1 MQRVALRDVDLASFR
16 AVIGPEGCADGAIAV
31 QRGAVVQMAWEASQQ
46 LLTGTVRDGASAAKH
61 SDARHGEIRTVSASF
76 RASPGFPLRFREGYC
91 SCARGTNCVHVAA
104 LVLAATD
111 ETLLPAPTVAG
122 ITARRSTLPWE
133 QSLDSLLASQQ
144 ARGASV
150 NGDAAAGAPLAVEL
164 SLVQNT
170 PEPFRYPSYSTDNG
184 RHEPTVADATRK
196 FKLQARLVQPGRL
209 GGWVAGSLSWSRLDH
224 LLLRDEFPAAHL
236 RLLHELYAL
245 HRASSAQQSGY
256 HYAYTSSPGYGDQ
269 KYLDLSA
276 CESRQLW
283 PVLEQAHAVG
293 LPFVYRGK
301 QGTVPPPGTAE
312 LCLDVTTDGST
323 LLIASVIKTDDDTDA
338 VPLRFIGTE
347 GHGVIY
353 ADRAQAPQGEL
364 ARFRL
369 ARLTHPVPAQLQQLA
384 LADERLVIPEAGQ
397 AAFLS
402 RYYPGLRRQATVT
415 SSDGSFTA
423 PEISGPAL
431 VARAAYTRGHHV
443 DLRWEWSYRVG
454 DTELRAPLGA
464 SRDPFRDQEAEARVL
479 AGLSLPA
486 SAPGVPIEAT
496 ERGLL
501 ALSAGGPPGGNGGRE
516 PSMGGV
522 PGKFPPGGNQA
533 AVTLRGLNAMTFSTE
548 VLPLLQGR
556 DDVRVEVTGQVPDYH
571 EAGDSLEIGLSTGE
585 LDGERDWFDLG
596 ITVTV
601 EGREVPFTD
610 LFVALAHGQ
619 SHMLLADGAYFSLNK
634 PELAALSRLIEEAR
648 ALQDQ
653 PDGSLRISRFQAGLW
668 EELAALGVVGHQAAA
683 WQRQVQGLLAV
694 EEIDAVPAPAALNA
708 RLRPYQLAGFQ
719 WLAFLWGHGLGGI
732 LADDMGLGKTLQTLA
747 LIQHVKD
754 VARPEQAA
762 ANSFFPDGGGHDDPR
777 GQGQEKRSSVQH
789 PPFLI
794 VAPTSVVANWAAEA
808 HRFAPDLK
816 VVTVSDT
823 FGRRGGTLAH
833 VTAGADAVVTSYT
846 LLRLDFEAYGGREW
860 AGLILD
866 EAQYVKNHQSKA
878 YQCARRVA
886 APFKVAI
893 TGTPMEN
900 NLMELWSLLSIAAP
914 GLFPNP
920 ERFKDYYARPI
931 EKSANADL
939 LAQLRRRIRP
949 LIMRRTKEQVAADL
963 PEKQEQVL
971 EVELHPRHR
980 KVYQTHLQRE
990 RQKVLGLLDD
1000 VNHNRFTILRSLTL
1014 LRQLSLHAAL
1024 IDEELGDV
1032 PSAKIDSLLE
1042 QIEDVVGGGHRALV
1056 FSQFTRF
1063 LRMARTRL
1071 EASGVECCYLDG
1083 STTNRAAVISSFKD
1097 GTAPVFLISL
1107 KAGGFGLNL
1116 TEADYCFLLDPWWN
1130 PATEA
1135 QAVDRTHRIGQ
1146 TRNVMVYRLIASGT
1160 IEEKVMALKARKAE
1174 LFSSVIDS
1182 EGAFSSALSADDI
1195 RALFA

>member
-91 SCARGTNCVHVAA
+91 SCAKGTNCVHVAA

-111 ETLLPAPTVAG
+111 ETLLPVPTAAG

-184 RHEPTVADATRK
+184 RHEPAAADATRK

-312 LCLDVTTDGST
+312 LCLDVTTDGGA
-323 LLIASVIKTDDDTDA
+323 LLIASVIKTDDGTDA

-454 DTELRAPLGA
+454 DTELRAPFGA

-522 PGKFPPGGNQA
+522 PGKFPPGSNQA

-694 EEIDAVPAPAALNA
+694 EEIDAMPVPAALNA

-762 ANSFFPDGGGHDDPR
+762 ANSFFPDGDGHDDPR

-833 VTAGADAVVTSYT
+833 VTDGADAVVTSYT

>member
-16 AVIGPEGCADGAIAV
+16 AAVGPEGCADGASAV
-31 QRGAVVQMAWEASQQ
+31 ARGAVVQMAWDASQQ
-46 LLTGTVRDGASAAKH
+46 LLTGTVRDFG
-61 SDARHGEIRTVSASF
+61 GEIRTVSASF

-111 ETLLPAPTVAG
+111 ETLAPATAADG
-122 ITARRSTLPWE
+122 TSARRSALPWE
-133 QSLDSLLASQQ
+133 QSLDSLLASPQ
-144 ARGASV
+144 ARAASGG
-150 NGDAAAGAPLAVEL
+150 GDVAASAPLAVEL
-164 SLVQNT
+164 SLVRNT
-170 PEPFRYPSYSTDNG
+170 PERGRPSYSTDNG
-184 RHEPTVADATRK
+184 LHEPPVDDAIRR

-209 GGWVAGSLSWSRLDH
+209 GGWVAGTLSWSRLDY
-224 LLLRDEFPAAHL
+224 LLLRGDFPDAHV

-245 HRASSAQQSGY
+245 YRASSAARRFGY
-256 HYAYTSSPGYGDQ
+256 QYGYSSPGYGDQ
-269 KYLDLSA
+269 KHLDLSA

-283 PVLEQAHAVG
+283 PVLDQAQVAG

-312 LCLDVTTDGST
+312 LCLDVTTEGTT
-323 LLIASVIKTDDDTDA
+323 LLIAPVIKAGDDVDA

-347 GHGVIY
+347 GHGVVY
-353 ADRAQAPQGEL
+353 AEREEADQGEL
-364 ARFRL
+364 VRFRL
-369 ARLTHPVPAQLQQLA
+369 ARLTHLVPAQLQQLA
-384 LADERLVIPEAGQ
+384 LADERLVVPEAGQ

-402 RYYPGLRRQATVT
+402 SYYPRLRRQATVT

-423 PEISGPAL
+423 PEISGPSL
-431 VARAAYTRGHHV
+431 VVQAAYAGGHRV
-443 DLRWEWSYRVG
+443 DVRWEWAYQVG
-454 DTELRAPLGA
+454 GTELRAALGTG
-464 SRDPFRDQEAEARVL
+464 RDPFRDPDAETRIL
-479 AGLSLPA
+479 AGIGLPA
-486 SAPGVPIEAT
+486 GSLGVPREAT
-496 ERGLL
+496 VRALPHGYAAGPFGTGPFGTEPDGPQAAL
-501 ALSAGGPPGGNGGRE
+501 ATAGKQGP
-516 PSMGGV
+516 
-522 PGKFPPGGNQA
+522 
-533 AVTLRGLNAMTFSTE
+533 AVTLRGLDAMAFSTE
-548 VLPLLQGR
+548 VLPLLDGR
-556 DDVRVEVTGQVPDYH
+556 ADVRVELTGQVPDYH

-585 LDGERDWFDLG
+585 REGERDWFDLG

-619 SHMLLADGAYFSLNK
+619 SHLLLADGAYFSLDK
-634 PELAALSRLIEEAR
+634 PELAALARLIDEAR

-653 PDGSLRISRFQAGLW
+653 PDDGLRISRFQAGLW
-668 EELAALGVVGHQAAA
+668 EELAALGVVGQQAAA
-683 WQRQVQGLLAV
+683 WQTQVSGLLSV
-694 EEIDAVPAPAALNA
+694 DQIDAVPVPATVNA
-708 RLRPYQLAGFQ
+708 HLRPYQLAGFQ
-719 WLAFLWGHGLGGI
+719 WLVFLWSHGLGGI
-732 LADDMGLGKTLQTLA
+732 LADDMGLGKTLQALA
-747 LIQHVKD
+747 LLQHAKD
-754 VARPEQAA
+754 TWREGE
-762 ANSFFPDGGGHDDPR
+762 NR
-777 GQGQEKRSSVQH
+777 

-794 VAPTSVVANWAAEA
+794 VAPTSVLANWATEA
-808 HRFAPDLK
+808 HRFAPDLR
-816 VVTVSDT
+816 VTVVSDT
-823 FGRRGGTLAH
+823 LGRRGGTLAD
-833 VTAGADAVVTSYT
+833 VTRGADAVVTSYT
-846 LLRLDFEAYGGREW
+846 LLRLDFEAYGAQRW

-866 EAQYVKNHQSKA
+866 EAQYVKNYLSKA
-878 YQCARRVA
+878 YQCARRVS

-914 GLFPNP
+914 GLFPSP
-920 ERFKDYYARPI
+920 ERFRDYYARPI
-931 EKSANADL
+931 EKSGNAEL
-939 LAQLRRRIRP
+939 LSQLRRRIRP

-971 EVELHPRHR
+971 AVELHPRHR
-980 KVYQTHLQRE
+980 KLYQTHLQRE

-1024 IDEELGDV
+1024 VDAEHADV

-1042 QIEDVVGGGHRALV
+1042 QVEDVVGGGHRALV

-1063 LRMARTRL
+1063 LRIAKTRL

-1083 STTNRAAVISSFKD
+1083 STVNRSAVISSFKE

-1160 IEEKVMALKARKAE
+1160 IEEKVMALKARKAQ

-1195 RALFA
+1195 RALFG